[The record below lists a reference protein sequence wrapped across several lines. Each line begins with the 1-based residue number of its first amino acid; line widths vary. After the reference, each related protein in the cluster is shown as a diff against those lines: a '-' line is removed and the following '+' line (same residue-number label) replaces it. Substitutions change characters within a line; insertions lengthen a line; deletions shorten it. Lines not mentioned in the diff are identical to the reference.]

1 MDETDHH
8 SSDSDMN
15 ESMANSSVNPVVVPN
30 NDDSSDILMDEAS
43 QGQNG
48 HVTEN
53 DSGFPDAEIGT
64 DVSTSP
70 ANESTE
76 TINSW
81 ENSQSSSYEMY
92 RFYGNTPNP
101 PRFSFSEQDVFQTE
115 DLISWNA
122 ALRAEAM
129 TQFEAVHFPLHIDD
143 YRDPNYEA
151 RITQEIRGTHYI
163 MNYIRIDNGGRAGM
177 EIPISTFG
185 RLVHFGITEDEFLQ
199 CDAYTNQKIRPVT
212 VNGIH
217 FLYEPH
223 QDIFIPDHL
232 EWKMH
237 GSLSDCTE
245 LFLLSPRNAE
255 GPW

>member
-1 MDETDHH
+1 MDEIECH
-8 SSDSDMN
+8 SSDLDLDGSV
-15 ESMANSSVNPVVVPN
+15 ASSVNPVVP
-30 NDDSSDILMDEAS
+30 NDDNVLMEEAS
-43 QGQNG
+43 QGQHG

-53 DSGFPDAEIGT
+53 DSGFPDAEIET
-64 DVSTSP
+64 DASASP

-76 TINSW
+76 SLNSW

-101 PRFSFSEQDVFQTE
+101 PRFSFSEQDLFQHE
-115 DLISWNA
+115 NLISWNA
-122 ALRAEAM
+122 ALRAEAL
-129 TQFEAVHFPLHIDD
+129 TQFKILHFPLHIDD

-151 RITQEIRGTHYI
+151 RIIQDIRGTDFI

-177 EIPISTFG
+177 EIPITTFA
-185 RLVHFGITEDEFLQ
+185 RLVHFGAEDELLQ
-199 CDAYTNQKIRPVT
+199 CDAYANRKIRPVT
-212 VNGIH
+212 AKGIH

-223 QDIFIPDHL
+223 EDIFIPDHL
-232 EWKMH
+232 HWMLH

-245 LFLLSPRNAE
+245 LFLLAPRSAE